1 MFNKISDAS
10 NSLME
15 HAAHS
20 ADVAIHSTQRVANQ
34 AMEGMSHSLQ
44 NAGKQVRIG
53 AHQASDTTIAYIREE
68 PVKSM
73 LIAAATGAA
82 LVALARLISRP
93 NSTY

>member
-1 MFNKISDAS
+1 MFNKSH
-10 NSLME
+10 SLME
-15 HAAHS
+15 QAAHS
-20 ADVAIHSTQRVANQ
+20 ADAAIHDTQRMANQ

-44 NAGKQVRIG
+44 SAGKQVRVG
-53 AHQASDTTIAYIREE
+53 AQQASDTTIAYIRDE

-93 NSTY
+93 HSSF